1 MTRRRV
7 FSLVTVSLWVLT
19 MALPL
24 SAKIIPS
31 ETEVLVDGTT
41 VTVNLKSDEPGG
53 PGDLQGMY
61 AVFPAGS
68 LDVNGRPV
76 GEVDGIAMTVS
87 RVEPYIYQGTIE
99 VPESGEWALVP
110 LPDETGIPLDMF
122 PTTAF
127 TVPELGIPGV
137 GVALLAGLGVLI
149 VAGVVWFVA
158 FRDRAPAW
166 AMFRKPGTSRP

>member
-1 MTRRRV
+1 MRRKRV
-7 FSLVTVSLWVLT
+7 FNLIAVSTLVLIL
-19 MALPL
+19 ALPVA
-24 SAKIIPS
+24 AKIVPS

-41 VTVNLKSDEPGG
+41 VTVNLKSDEAGG
-53 PGDLQGMY
+53 PG
-61 AVFPAGS
+61 AIFPADA
-68 LDVNGRPV
+68 LDENGRPL
-76 GEVDGIAMTVS
+76 GEVDGIPMTVS
-87 RVEPYIYQGTIE
+87 RVEPHIYQGTIE

-110 LPDETGIPLDMF
+110 LPDESDVPLDMF

-149 VAGVVWFVA
+149 VAGLVWVVA

-166 AMFRKPGTSRP
+166 AMFRKPGTSRS